1 MPDTEQIRSFYKD
14 KVVLIIGA
22 AGGIGSVIARQMA
35 SYGVRLALAGR
46 RLEPLRGISEELPGS
61 AAFPLD
67 ITVDESIQQTIAA
80 IYNKLGSI
88 DIAINLA
95 GYDIC
100 KLFDDF
106 SYEDIR
112 NTTATNF
119 EGCVTLT
126 SALLPRM
133 IARGSGTIVQING
146 FAAGRLA
153 MPYFAL
159 DAGARAGIAVFSRAL
174 NRELKGTG
182 VKLVVF
188 APSGT
193 DTPAERQRAMLW
205 DKAGIEL
212 ESPEKIAQGLVL
224 GLAQGKDEICLAGWA
239 ERLLSMVEFF
249 SPKMADTLFWNRFA
263 ARLRPIFHTQI
274 SHE

>member
-1 MPDTEQIRSFYKD
+1 MPNTEQIRSFYKD

-22 AGGIGSVIARQMA
+22 AGGIGSVVARQIA
-35 SYGVRLALAGR
+35 SYGARLALVGR
-46 RLEPLRGISEELPGS
+46 RLESLQGISEVLPGS
-61 AAFPLD
+61 AAFSMD
-67 ITVDESIQQTIAA
+67 ITVDESIKQTIAA

-100 KLFDDF
+100 KPFDDF
-106 SYEDIR
+106 SRSEIR
-112 NTTATNF
+112 NITATNF

-126 SALLPRM
+126 SALLPKM

-193 DTPAERQRAMLW
+193 DTAAERKRAMLW
-205 DKAGIEL
+205 DTAGISL

-224 GLAQGKDEICLAGWA
+224 GLAQGKDQICLAGLG
-239 ERLLSMVEFF
+239 ERLLAMVELF
-249 SPKMADTLFWNRFA
+249 SPTVADTLFWNRFIA
-263 ARLRPIFHTQI
+263 QLRPIFQSQI
-274 SHE
+274 SDK